1 MQARPKTF
9 SEFQKQVI
17 IVNRPGGGVKIICK
31 LKDYV
36 ILETKL
42 KPWNTPAMRKTFLGN
57 MYIRQIL
64 MRVSEMKHIQRPPG
78 YDLLGRRKQFRS
90 QPVVICDAFEGV
102 NPETG
107 EMQTLVTI
115 CYIHK
120 YPNSTEAPFKT
131 LIVNLN

>member
-1 MQARPKTF
+1 MQSRPKTF
-9 SEFQKQVI
+9 TEFQKHVV

-64 MRVSEMKHIQRPPG
+64 MRVNEMKHIQRQPG
-78 YDLLGRRKQFRS
+78 YELLGRRKQFRS
-90 QPVVICDAFEGV
+90 QPVVICDAVEGV

-107 EMQTLVTI
+107 EMQTLATI

-131 LIVNLN
+131 LIVNLK